1 MKLNIIFIAAALAY
15 ASSAVLALPVDSQFV
30 TRDLADFD
38 DFDARE
44 VSDADLDAREFDEEI
59 FEREPK
65 STLDP
70 LPQNLDS
77 DLPPSTKSKSKAV
90 ESDHED
96 STLKPKKKKKS
107 LLSRMR
113 SKKSKSKSKK
123 SLSTTDA
130 KHKKKKSSL
139 FSRLRSKK
147 KSTPKKKK
155 LSLRQRLARRR
166 RNIKAR
172 ARAKKARLSKL
183 KAEKAKKSKT
193 THDDSLKKSKVA
205 AETPTNVD
213 DVYTPPRHKSHASL
227 D

>member
-15 ASSAVLALPVDSQFV
+15 ASSAVLALPVNSEFV
-30 TRDLADFD
+30 TRDLADVD
-38 DFDARE
+38 NLDARE

-70 LPQNLDS
+70 LPQEVDS
-77 DLPPSTKSKSKAV
+77 DLPPSTKSKSKGV
-90 ESDHED
+90 ESAHEG
-96 STLKPKKKKKS
+96 STLEPKKKNKKS

-113 SKKSKSKSKK
+113 SKSKSKSKK
-123 SLSTTDA
+123 SLSTTST

-139 FSRLRSKK
+139 FTRLRSKK

-166 RNIKAR
+166 RNAKTK

-183 KAEKAKKSKT
+183 KAEKAKKSKK
-193 THDDSLKKSKVA
+193 THDDDSPKKSKVA
-205 AETPTNVD
+205 AETPANVD
-213 DVYTPPRHKSHASL
+213 DVSTRRHQPHVSL

>member
-1 MKLNIIFIAAALAY
+1 MKLNIIFIAAAVAY
-15 ASSAVLALPVDSQFV
+15 ASSTVLALPLDSELV

-70 LPQNLDS
+70 LPQDFDS
-77 DLPPSTKSKSKAV
+77 DLPPSTKPKSKAV

-96 STLKPKKKKKS
+96 STLKPKKKKNS
-107 LLSRMR
+107 LLSRPR
-113 SKKSKSKSKK
+113 SKKSKSKK
-123 SLSTTDA
+123 SLSTTST

-147 KSTPKKKK
+147 SASKKKK

-166 RNIKAR
+166 RNSKAKKAR
-172 ARAKKARLSKL
+172 ARKARLSKL
-183 KAEKAKKSKT
+183 KAEKAKKAKT
-193 THDDSLKKSKVA
+193 TNDDNLKKSKVA

-213 DVYTPPRHKSHASL
+213 DVYTPPRHKSLASL

>member
-15 ASSAVLALPVDSQFV
+15 ASSAVLALPVNSEFV
-30 TRDLADFD
+30 TRDVE

-44 VSDADLDAREFDEEI
+44 VSDADLDARALDQEI

-65 STLDP
+65 ATLDP
-70 LPQNLDS
+70 LPQDVDS

-90 ESDHED
+90 ESGHEG
-96 STLKPKKKKKS
+96 STLEPKKKNKKS

-113 SKKSKSKSKK
+113 SKSKSKSKK
-123 SLSTTDA
+123 SLSTTST
-130 KHKKKKSSL
+130 KPKKKKSSL
-139 FSRLRSKK
+139 SSRLRSKK

-166 RNIKAR
+166 RNAKTK

-183 KAEKAKKSKT
+183 KAEKANKSKT
-193 THDDSLKKSKVA
+193 THDDSPKKSKVA

-213 DVYTPPRHKSHASL
+213 DVSTPRHKSHTSL